1 MMPISNREE
10 HAMTRSILEFLTLAA
25 LLNACAWVAQFAL
38 PSIF

>member
-1 MMPISNREE
+1 
-10 HAMTRSILEFLTLAA
+10 MTRAILEFTALAA

>member
-1 MMPISNREE
+1 
-10 HAMTRSILEFLTLAA
+10 MTRAILEFLTLAA